1 MCFSREY
8 YLFSAFSSIFGG
20 GMSSKLFQE
29 IRESLGL
36 AYSVYSFISSFKE
49 TGIFGVY
56 AGTDHDKYQKVI
68 DVTLHELRNFTIS
81 DEELLRAKNQMKA
94 SFLMSDESNFS
105 IAERMAFQLFTKDRI
120 IPRAETLDIINSIS
134 KDDILSIK
142 TSLLNSQMTTTVIT
156 K

>member
-1 MCFSREY
+1 
-8 YLFSAFSSIFGG
+8 
-20 GMSSKLFQE
+20 
-29 IRESLGL
+29 
-36 AYSVYSFISSFKE
+36 
-49 TGIFGVY
+49 
-56 AGTDHDKYQKVI
+56 
-68 DVTLHELRNFTIS
+68 
-81 DEELLRAKNQMKA
+81 MKA